1 MNRDILEGKWK
12 KVKGTVKEKWGE
24 LTNDE
29 LDKSAGRFEQLSGLL
44 QERYGYA
51 KDQAEQELDDFL
63 EETDWDFADE
73 SRPSAPPRRP

>member
-24 LTNDE
+24 LTDDE
-29 LDKSAGRFEQLSGLL
+29 LDKSAGRFEKLAGLL

-51 KDQAEQELDDFL
+51 RDQAEQELDDFL
-63 EETDWDFADE
+63 EETDWDTDE
-73 SRPSAPPRRP
+73 SRPSTPPRRH